1 MDATVNSTFSS
12 CISRLLMSARTVS
25 VLPDRDYAVSLAE
38 DFVISTRPIQRL
50 RSLRQMGLAYH
61 AHPLAE
67 HTRFSHSIGTCYWAS
82 ELFEA
87 LTSNQNENSAANRSA
102 IEQLRAILG
111 ETVSLELLIKM
122 FALIHDIALLPL
134 GHTLR
139 FQIEHTH
146 TASTFRDGLRLCLAQ
161 IFEAIDNDRQSG
173 SLNSHERD
181 VLKQHLALAE
191 AVAHAPKLLRG
202 HKLMEPL
209 DGTLG
214 IGDAEIHKALTALT
228 FVYDLV
234 HGVYSADLID
244 VCCRDLGAV
253 GAPWVFPE
261 SLAHAGAISVAQAGT
276 PAFPTNEPSSIAS
289 VFRYGID
296 CRMGAGRGRSNLLD
310 LISVHR
316 SRLEL
321 AQKGFYAVRKCIAD
335 AMLEKAI
342 RDQNTQS
349 IGSLESLL
357 GMGDDDL
364 LLHVAEQGNDQGRSL
379 ISRIR
384 NGTLYEVAF
393 MVDTSRPEA
402 LEKFA
407 AFAETSSGK
416 TELEAMIVQGAGI
429 SENGVVVSI
438 LPSKMQGKS
447 ATTLVRLVDDEWLPL
462 NEVSART
469 GLFPEMSSFE
479 LQYQQL
485 RYGIVLIKPE
495 DRDKVKEVRRYC
507 EECLG

>member
-1 MDATVNSTFSS
+1 MDATVSSTYSS
-12 CISRLLMSARTVS
+12 CISQLLMPARTVS
-25 VLPDRDYAVSLAE
+25 VLPSRDYAVSLAE
-38 DFVISTRPIQRL
+38 EIVISTRPIQRL
-50 RSLRQMGLAYH
+50 RLLRQMGLAYH

-67 HTRFSHSIGTCYWAS
+67 HTRFSHSIGTCYWATK
-82 ELFEA
+82 LFEA
-87 LTSNQNENSAANRSA
+87 LTSNQNGNRAANRSA
-102 IEQLRAILG
+102 IDQLRAILG
-111 ETVSLELLIKM
+111 ESISLELLIKM

-146 TASTFRDGLRLCLAQ
+146 TASTFRDGLRLCVSQ

-173 SLNSHERD
+173 NLTSHERD

-191 AVAHAPKLLRG
+191 TVAHAPKILRG
-202 HKLMEPL
+202 DNPIGPIN
-209 DGTLG
+209 GTLAL
-214 IGDAEIHKALTALT
+214 GDAEVHKVLPVLT
-228 FVYDLV
+228 FIYDLV

-244 VCCRDLGAV
+244 VCCRDLGAS

-261 SLAHAGAISVAQAGT
+261 PLAHAGAITVAQAQT
-276 PAFPTNEPSSIAS
+276 PAFPTCEPSSITS

-296 CRMGAGRGRSNLLD
+296 CRQGVGRGISNLLD

-316 SRLEL
+316 TRLEL
-321 AQKGFYAVRKCIAD
+321 AQKGFYAARKCIAD

-342 RDQNTQS
+342 RDQNIQS

-364 LLHVAEQGNDQGRSL
+364 LMHIAEHANDQGTSL

-384 NGTLYEVAF
+384 NGRLYEVAF
-393 MVDTSRPEA
+393 MVDTSRPKV

-407 AFAETSSGK
+407 AFADAGTGK
-416 TELEAMIVQGAGI
+416 TELEKMIAQAAGM
-429 SENGVVVSI
+429 SESGVIVSI
-438 LPSKMQGKS
+438 LPAKMQGKS
-447 ATTLVRLVDDEWLPL
+447 ATTLVCLNDDEWLPL
-462 NEVSART
+462 NEMTART
-469 GLFPEMSSFE
+469 GLFLEMSAFE

-485 RYGIVLIKPE
+485 RYGMVLVKPE
-495 DRDKVKEVRRYC
+495 DRNNANEVRRYC
-507 EECLG
+507 EERFG